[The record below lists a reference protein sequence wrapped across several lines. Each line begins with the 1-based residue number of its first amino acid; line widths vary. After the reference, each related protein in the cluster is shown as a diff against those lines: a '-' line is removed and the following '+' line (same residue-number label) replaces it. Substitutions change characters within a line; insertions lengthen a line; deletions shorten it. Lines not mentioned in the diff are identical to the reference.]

1 MVIRH
6 LDRRARLRGEQA
18 SRLSRGTRQGSSAPP
33 RALVP
38 NSDLNTY
45 SHQFPDTMERFV
57 DGLEETYREA
67 ETASLDGLNSIQGF
81 ST

>member
-1 MVIRH
+1 MPICAVRRH
-6 LDRRARLRGEQA
+6 PD
-18 SRLSRGTRQGSSAPP
+18 SRGAHVKAVRHDHGHSS
-33 RALVP
+33 

-57 DGLEETYREA
+57 DGLEETFREA
-67 ETASLDGLNSIQGF
+67 ETAFLDGLNSLQGF